1 MNNRLAATIG
11 KNSQKRLSRK
21 AIQEVDVPKAC
32 NKIIHPEAPLAL
44 RLQGSLLYGVSR
56 VFSQQ
61 CVYMLTDTERCR
73 SDMLSYF
80 RGLHQNELDPE
91 AGKTK

>member
-1 MNNRLAATIG
+1 MG
-11 KNSQKRLSRK
+11 KTSQKKLSRK
-21 AIQEVDVPKAC
+21 AIQDVDVPKAC
-32 NKIIHPEAPLAL
+32 EKIIHPGAPLAL

-61 CVYMLTDTERCR
+61 CGYVLVDAERCQ

-80 RGLHQNELDPE
+80 KAMQQSELDPR